1 MSVELPPGTAS
12 YSDRNPE
19 PENKQILTLL
29 GLLVGTIALVIILAN
44 PVLNLF
50 VNGLLGVIPTSVDQ
64 QIGRWIVPTYEA
76 MATPSATQE
85 TLNDLLDRL
94 EAELPD
100 EQQHHAYEVFF
111 IDEATVNAA
120 AIPGDRVLIYRGL
133 LEEVDSENAL
143 MMVLGHELG
152 HFANR
157 DHMRQLGRSLLWR
170 LAIASLFGDV
180 SGLESVAVG
189 GATQITQSSFS
200 QGQEYK
206 ADEFGLRLL
215 NQAYGH
221 VAGATDFFE
230 SLLKQDVPQLAFL
243 ASHPTSRKRIDRI
256 NRLIRKEGYERG
268 ERSVLPTSLQ
278 FSAE

>member
-19 PENKQILTLL
+19 PDNRQFLTFL
-29 GLLVGTIALVIILAN
+29 GLVLGTIALVIILAN

-76 MATPSATQE
+76 MATPSETQD
-85 TLNDLLDRL
+85 TLNSLLDRL

-100 EQQHHAYEVFF
+100 EQQRHEYAVFF

-120 AIPGDRVLIYRGL
+120 AIPGDRILIYRGL

-157 DHMRQLGRSLLWR
+157 DHMRQLGRSLLWQ
-170 LAIASLFGDV
+170 LAIASLFGNV
-180 SGLESVAVG
+180 SGLESVAVN
-189 GATQITQSSFS
+189 GASQITQARFS

-215 NQAYGH
+215 NQTYGH

-230 SLLKQDVPQLAFL
+230 RLLEYDRPQIAFL

-256 NRLIRKEGYERG
+256 NRMIRDEGYEQG
-268 ERSVLPTSLQ
+268 ERSPLPAALQ
-278 FSAE
+278 

>member
-19 PENKQILTLL
+19 PDNRQFLTFL
-29 GLLVGTIALVIILAN
+29 GLVLGTIALVIILAN

-76 MATPSATQE
+76 MATPSETQD
-85 TLNDLLDRL
+85 TLNSLLDRL

-100 EQQHHAYEVFF
+100 EQQRHEYAVFF

-120 AIPGDRVLIYRGL
+120 AIPGDRILIYRGL

-157 DHMRQLGRSLLWR
+157 DHMRQLGRSLLWQ
-170 LAIASLFGDV
+170 LAIASLFGNV
-180 SGLESVAVG
+180 SGLESVAVN
-189 GATQITQSSFS
+189 GASQITQASFS

-215 NQAYGH
+215 NQTYGH
-221 VAGATDFFE
+221 AAGATDFFE
-230 SLLKQDVPQLAFL
+230 KLLKQDKSQVAFL

-256 NRLIRKEGYERG
+256 NRMIRDEGYEQG
-268 ERSVLPTSLQ
+268 ERSPLPAALQ
-278 FSAE
+278 

>member
-19 PENKQILTLL
+19 PDNRQFLTFL
-29 GLLVGTIALVIILAN
+29 GLVLGTIALVIILAN

-76 MATPSATQE
+76 MATPSETQD
-85 TLNDLLDRL
+85 TLNSLLDRL

-100 EQQHHAYEVFF
+100 EQQRHEYAVFF

-120 AIPGDRVLIYRGL
+120 AIPGDRILIYRGL

-157 DHMRQLGRSLLWR
+157 DHMRQLGRSLLWQ
-170 LAIASLFGDV
+170 LAIASLFGNV
-180 SGLESVAVG
+180 SGLESVAVN
-189 GATQITQSSFS
+189 GASQITQSSFS

-215 NQAYGH
+215 NQTYGH
-221 VAGATDFFE
+221 AAGATDFFE
-230 SLLKQDVPQLAFL
+230 KLLKQDKSQVAFL

-256 NRLIRKEGYERG
+256 DRMIGDEGYEQG
-268 ERSVLPTSLQ
+268 ERSPLPAALQ
-278 FSAE
+278 